1 MLPSVPPIARN
12 RNALAVNRGSNASHL
27 PEVIECTAVA
37 PLART
42 PYERAGGRKYWDD
55 AGNGSTLSATSIG
68 LVKENV
74 PARVRFGDFAL
85 DLKTGEL
92 CPHAAE
98 GDDDRRILLQEQPFR
113 VLLMLVERNREIVT
127 REEIKKKLWPND
139 TIVEFDH
146 SINVIIGSLRRALGD
161 SAEKP
166 QYIETLARR
175 GYRLMVPVE
184 WERAADDE
192 PPNGDAAPVA
202 TQIAA
207 AGLIGKKV
215 SHYRVLEVIGG
226 GGMGL
231 VYKAEDLKLGRR
243 VALKFLPDELASDP
257 IALQRFER
265 EAQTASSLN
274 HPNICTIYEVEEYE
288 SQPFIVMELL
298 EGETL
303 RDRLAAVAASQKLLS
318 VDELLNIAIPVA
330 EGLEA
335 AHQKGIIHRD
345 IKPANIFLTAQG
357 QVKILDFGLAKL
369 SSPAT
374 GNDAEETQ
382 HSSVP
387 AGPQPKKKDETL
399 TRTGSAMGT
408 AGYMSPEQV
417 RGEKLD
423 ARTDLFSFGLVLYEM
438 ATGQRAFT
446 GETAAIVHDA
456 IVNVEPVAVSEI
468 NSALPPKLVAII
480 DTALRKDRA
489 LRYQTAAEMSTDL
502 RSMLQHGSTR
512 WRGSRWILVGAV
524 AAALCVGGFFVRRP
538 KPWPQQPAKEPILH
552 QLTPSSLDGPVL
564 DSIALSPD
572 GKHLAYLDSAKGV
585 SLLQTDSGENRSL
598 PGTAPGTASFFP
610 NSWLPD
616 GDHLF
621 MSKPGASGTW
631 TMSISDGTV
640 RKFRDEGPLVPSPNG
655 QQLAFKNDKDE
666 IWIMSAT
673 GESPKRVVTVASP
686 WTLETF
692 SWSPTGKRIAYD
704 KTRIRAADRSKSGA
718 VIDAS
723 LDSCDLDGQC
733 SAILSDSK
741 LQNRSLGE
749 SSALV
754 WLPDGRIVFAL
765 MELPPNDLD
774 SNLWSLAVDAN
785 TGLLQGKPKRLTSWT
800 GFSQEAFT
808 ASADGKRL
816 IFQQVHIEGILKI
829 AEIRT
834 GGSGLG
840 PARPLKAET
849 WFSGVAA
856 WTHDS
861 RKVLFSASAY
871 GKRGIFKQDV
881 NASSPQPLV
890 SGSSSY
896 DTPVVSPEGKWLLYT
911 EHRED
916 GTARLMRMP
925 IEGGAAAF
933 VLSGDHSYRCAS
945 APANLCILSEV
956 SGKQAVFYELDPL
969 KGRGRELAR
978 ADIKKNFHAWDLSPN
993 GKNIALVAPAEEQ
1006 VRIINTDSGD
1016 VRSVPLK
1023 GWNMLQFVSW
1033 TADGRRLYLSGARDF
1048 TAAAYYEFAIFE
1060 ADLAGN
1066 IKMLVQMSGAKG
1078 WIHRP
1083 VASPDGR
1090 YLIYNERTWPSS
1102 VMMLENF

>member
-1 MLPSVPPIARN
+1 MPPSVPLIARAS
-12 RNALAVNRGSNASHL
+12 NALAVNRRSNASHS
-27 PEVIECTAVA
+27 PEVIGLTAV
-37 PLART
+37 PSLRRRL
-42 PYERAGGRKYWDD
+42 YERAGDRKYWDD
-55 AGNGSTLSATSIG
+55 AGNGSKLSATSIG

-468 NSALPPKLVAII
+468 NSALPPKLVVII

-524 AAALCVGGFFVRRP
+524 AAVLCLGGFFAVRARLHTL
-538 KPWPQQPAKEPILH
+538 QPAKELIAR
-552 QLTPSSLDGPVL
+552 QLTPSSVDGPIQ
-564 DSIALSPD
+564 DSMTLSPD
-572 GKHLAYLDSAKGV
+572 GRRLAYSDETNGV
-585 SLLQTDSGENRSL
+585 SLLQIETGDSRTLANTSAFI
-598 PGTAPGTASFFP
+598 PS
-610 NSWLPD
+610 SWLSD
-616 GDHLF
+616 GEHLF
-621 MSKPGASGTW
+621 VWKPDMPGTW
-631 TMSISDGTV
+631 TMSIVDGSV
-640 RKFRDEGPLVPSPNG
+640 HKF
-655 QQLAFKNDKDE
+655 KDE
-666 IWIMSAT
+666 AT
-673 GESPKRVVTVASP
+673 QAALSPDGQLVAFCNNKDEVWVTSPAGESGRKVVSADP
-686 WTLETF
+686 Q
-692 SWSPTGKRIAYD
+692 WSLFYFTWSATGKRIAYD
-704 KTRIRAADRSKSGA
+704 RVRAVQSTTDQISQNSFR
-718 VIDAS
+718 VN
-723 LDSCDLDGQC
+723 LDSCDLRGRC
-733 SAILSDSK
+733 SPILSDSK
-741 LQNRSLGE
+741 LQIPWSGNSTN
-749 SSALV
+749 LV
-754 WLPDGRIVFAL
+754 WLMDGRIVFARV
-765 MELPPNDLD
+765 EPPPNDWD
-774 SNLWSLAVDAN
+774 TNLWSIEVDPD
-785 TGLLQGKPKRLTSWT
+785 TGRPLGEPKRLTSWV
-800 GFSQEAFT
+800 GFSQVNLA

-816 IFQQVHIEGILKI
+816 VFLQQHPESIVKI
-829 AEIRT
+829 AEIRAD
-834 GGSGLG
+834 GGDLG
-840 PARPLKAET
+840 PAHPLNSES
-849 WFSGVAA
+849 WRSYPEA
-856 WTHDS
+856 WTPDS
-861 RKVLFSASAY
+861 KTVLFYALSY
-871 GKRGIFKQDV
+871 GKATIFRQDIDAR
-881 NASSPQPLV
+881 NPEALV
-890 SGSSSY
+890 SGSGKI
-896 DTPVVSPEGKWLLYT
+896 DTVVIAPDGKWFLYT
-911 EHRED
+911 EHLED
-916 GTARLMRMP
+916 GTSRLVRIP
-925 IEGGAAAF
+925 IEGGTPAV
-933 VLSGDHSYRCAS
+933 VLTGDYGYRCAA
-945 APANLCILSEV
+945 APASLCVLSEF
-956 SGKQAVFYELDPL
+956 SGNQVVFSVLDPVN
-969 KGRGRELAR
+969 GRGRELAR
-978 ADIKKNFHAWDLSPN
+978 ADVKKGAGRNWSLSPD
-993 GKNIALVAPAEEQ
+993 GKYIAAATGMNQ
-1006 VRIINTDSGD
+1006 VFIVKTENGD
-1016 VRSVPLK
+1016 VRSLPLK
-1023 GWNMLQFVSW
+1023 GWFTLQFANW
-1033 TADGRRLYLSGARDF
+1033 TADGSHLYLSGNRVLSEG
-1048 TAAAYYEFAIFE
+1048 TSEWAILE
-1060 ADLAGN
+1060 SDLAGN
-1066 IKMLVQMSGAKG
+1066 FKVLIRVPYNAG
-1078 WIHRP
+1078 WLANPIP
-1083 VASPDGR
+1083 SPDGR
-1090 YLIYNERTWPSS
+1090 HLIFLERTWPTS